1 MNQDEYKK
9 LLESINKYNARL
21 VAVSKTR
28 TIDQL
33 MRLYQYGQR
42 TFGENRV
49 QELLQK
55 VNQLPEDIK
64 WHMIGHLQTNKV
76 KQIAGF
82 ISLIHSVDS
91 FKLLKEINKQA
102 KNNDRI
108 IDCLLQ
114 FKIANEE
121 TKYGFSKTSAIEM
134 LESEA
139 FSELKHVRIIGVM
152 GMATFTHDKSVVKQE
167 FTTLKTLFDQV
178 KTDFFDQDPDFKE
191 ISMGMSGDYE
201 LAIEHGST
209 MVRIG
214 SLLF

>member
-1 MNQDEYKK
+1 MNQDEYKN
-9 LLESINKYNARL
+9 LLDYLYQNNAHL

-28 TIDQL
+28 TVEQL
-33 MRLYQYGQR
+33 MSLYEYGQR

-55 VNQLPEDIK
+55 VNHLPEDVQ

-76 KQIAGF
+76 KQIAAF

-102 KNNDRI
+102 QNNNRI
-108 IDCLLQ
+108 IECLLQ
-114 FKIANEE
+114 FKIAAED
-121 TKYGFSKTSAIEM
+121 TKYGFSLPSCIEM
-134 LESEA
+134 LNSPS
-139 FSELKHVRIIGVM
+139 FSDLENIRVVGVM
-152 GMATFTHDKSVVKQE
+152 GMATFTENKAIVKQE
-167 FTTLKTLFDQV
+167 FLHLKSIFEQLRS
-178 KTDFFDQDPDFKE
+178 DFFEKETAFKE
-191 ISMGMSGDYE
+191 ISMGMSGDYQ
-201 LAIEHGST
+201 LAVAQGST

>member
-1 MNQDEYKK
+1 MNQDEYNN
-9 LLESINKYNARL
+9 LLEYLNDHNAHL

-33 MRLYQYGQR
+33 NRLYKYGQR

-55 VNQLPEDIK
+55 VNQLPDDVQ

-76 KQIAGF
+76 KQIASF
-82 ISLIHSVDS
+82 IELIHSVDS

-102 KNNDRI
+102 KINHRTI
-108 IDCLLQ
+108 KCLLQ
-114 FKIANEE
+114 FKIATEE
-121 TKYGFSKTSAIEM
+121 TKYGFTQSSAIEM
-134 LESEA
+134 LNSET
-139 FSELKHVRIIGVM
+139 FNNLEHIQIVGVM
-152 GMATFTHDKSVVKQE
+152 GMATFTHDKSIVKKE
-167 FTTLKTLFDQV
+167 FQTLKTISEKMKSDYFLQSS
-178 KTDFFDQDPDFKE
+178 DFNQ
-191 ISMGMSGDYE
+191 ISMGMSGDYK
-201 LAIEHGST
+201 LAIEEGST